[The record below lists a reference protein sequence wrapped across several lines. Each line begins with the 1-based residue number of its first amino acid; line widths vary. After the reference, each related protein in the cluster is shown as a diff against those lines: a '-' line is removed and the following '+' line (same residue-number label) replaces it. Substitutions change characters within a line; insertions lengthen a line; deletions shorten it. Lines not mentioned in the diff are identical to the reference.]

1 MKRFVIIRYFV
12 VAMLLFAMTSISSC
26 SLLLERGTKEKKK
39 DKTERYDS
47 KKEYRKS
54 EKKRK

>member
-26 SLLLERGTKEKKK
+26 SLLLERGTKGKKK
-39 DKTERYDS
+39 DKTERYEG
-47 KKEYRKS
+47 KKEHHKP
-54 EKKRK
+54 EKKRR